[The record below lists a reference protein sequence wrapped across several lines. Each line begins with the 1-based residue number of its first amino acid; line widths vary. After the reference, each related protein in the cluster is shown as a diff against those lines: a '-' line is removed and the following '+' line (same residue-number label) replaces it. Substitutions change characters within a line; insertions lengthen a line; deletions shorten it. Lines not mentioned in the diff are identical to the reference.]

1 MPFEQARRSLQKYP
15 YFRAGSAKELRHSL
29 TTLYGASDVDI
40 DRTNG
45 LEAWGNF
52 VQMTDIALGIIGTD
66 TAFSFEFPEVDYVR
80 QLFAITGRGST
91 TSDGIESEVNERFSC
106 TTSQGRPI
114 QGEWDAGHERLTLR
128 VNMAAMDRKLT
139 MLLGARPK
147 APIEFEPQTNVSL
160 PYVQSLVRLM
170 LFAGEQADVTSDQP
184 PPLVLP
190 ELEQAVIVNFLAA
203 NRHAYSQRLE
213 QQVGGAAPRHVQL
226 AEEYIEANWSRPITI
241 ETLVEVTG
249 VSARALF
256 RSFKERRGYTPMA
269 FAKITRLRRAR
280 DMLASGNPDTSV
292 TAVAYACGFATMGH
306 FAKEYRQT
314 FGELPSRTIA
324 RSR

>member
-15 YFRAGSAKELRHSL
+15 YFRAGSSEELRQAL
-29 TTLYGASDVDI
+29 ITRYGASDVKVED
-40 DRTNG
+40 TSELN
-45 LEAWGNF
+45 AWGTF
-52 VQMTDIALGIIGTD
+52 LQMTDIALGIIGTD
-66 TAFSFEFPEVDYVR
+66 KGFSFEFPEVDYVR
-80 QLFAITGRGST
+80 QQFAIKGHSLTT
-91 TSDGIESEVNERFSC
+91 TSGVTTEVDEHRAC
-106 TTSQGRPI
+106 TTSLGRRMRV
-114 QGEWDAGHERLTLR
+114 EWGAGHERLTLR

-160 PYVQSLVRLM
+160 PYVQSLVRVM
-170 LFAGEQADVTSDQP
+170 LFAGEQADATSDES

-213 QQVGGAAPRHVQL
+213 QQVGGAAPRHVQI
-226 AEEYIEANWSRPITI
+226 AEEYIEANWNRPITI
-241 ETLVEVTG
+241 EALVEITG

-256 RSFKERRGYTPMA
+256 RSFRERRGYTPMA
-269 FAKITRLRRAR
+269 FAKTTRLRRAK
-280 DMLASGNPDTSV
+280 DMLGSGSPDTSV

-306 FAKEYRQT
+306 FAREYRQA
-314 FGELPSRTIA
+314 FGELPSQTIA
-324 RSR
+324 RTK

>member
-15 YFRAGSAKELRHSL
+15 YFRAASSEELRQAL
-29 TTLYGASDVDI
+29 ITRYGASDVKVEA
-40 DRTNG
+40 TKG
-45 LEAWGNF
+45 LNAWGNF

-66 TAFSFEFPEVDYVR
+66 KRFSFEFPEVDYVR

-91 TSDGIESEVNERFSC
+91 TTDGVEIEVNERLTC
-106 TTSQGRPI
+106 TTSLGKPI
-114 QGEWDAGHERLTLR
+114 LGDWDAGHERLTLR
-128 VNMAAMDRKLT
+128 VNMAAMDRKLS

-147 APIEFEPQTNVSL
+147 GPIEFEPQTNVSL

-170 LFAGEQADVTSDQP
+170 LFAGEQADATSDQP

-190 ELEQAVIVNFLAA
+190 ELEQAVIVNFLTA

-213 QQVGGAAPRHVQL
+213 QQVGGTAPRHVQL
-226 AEEYIEANWSRPITI
+226 AEEYIEANWSQPITI
-241 ETLVEVTG
+241 EALVEITG

-256 RSFKERRGYTPMA
+256 RSFRERRGYTPMA
-269 FAKITRLRRAR
+269 FAKITRLRHAK

-292 TAVAYACGFATMGH
+292 TAVAYACGFATTGH
-306 FAKEYRQT
+306 FAREYRQA
-314 FGELPSRTIA
+314 FGELPSQTIA
-324 RSR
+324 RSK

>member
-1 MPFEQARRSLQKYP
+1 M
-15 YFRAGSAKELRHSL
+15 
-29 TTLYGASDVDI
+29 TTRYGASDVNVD
-40 DRTNG
+40 DTG
-45 LEAWGNF
+45 DLKAWGNF
-52 VQMTDIALGIIGTD
+52 VQMTDIALGIVGTD
-66 TAFSFEFPEVDYVR
+66 KRFSFEFPEVDYVR
-80 QLFAITGRGST
+80 QFFAITGRGST
-91 TSDGIESEVNERFSC
+91 TTDGVEIEVNERVAC
-106 TTSQGRPI
+106 TTSLGRPI
-114 QGEWDAGHERLTLR
+114 QGEWGAGHERLTLR

-213 QQVGGAAPRHVQL
+213 QQVGGAAPRHVQI

-280 DMLASGNPDTSV
+280 DMLASGNRDTSV

-314 FGELPSRTIA
+314 FGELPSQTIA

>member
-15 YFRAGSAKELRHSL
+15 YFRASSSDELRQAL
-29 TTLYGASDVDI
+29 VARYGASDVKVED
-40 DRTNG
+40 TNRVN
-45 LEAWGNF
+45 AWGNF

-66 TAFSFEFPEVDYVR
+66 TRFSFEFPEVDYVR
-80 QLFAITGRGST
+80 QQFAIKGRSLTT
-91 TSDGIESEVNERFSC
+91 TSGVTTEIDEHRAC
-106 TTSQGRPI
+106 TTSLGRPMRV
-114 QGEWDAGHERLTLR
+114 EWSAGHERLTLR
-128 VNMAAMDRKLT
+128 VNMAAMGRKLS

-147 APIEFEPQTNVSL
+147 GPIEFEPQTNVSL

-170 LFAGEQADVTSDQP
+170 LFAGEQADATPDQP

-190 ELEQAVIVNFLAA
+190 ELEQAVIVNFLTA

-226 AEEYIEANWSRPITI
+226 AEEYIEANWSQPITI
-241 ETLVEVTG
+241 EALVEITG

-256 RSFKERRGYTPMA
+256 RSFRERRGYTPMA
-269 FAKITRLRRAR
+269 FAKITRLRHAK

-292 TAVAYACGFATMGH
+292 TGVAYACGFVTTGH
-306 FAKEYRQT
+306 FAREYRQA
-314 FGELPSRTIA
+314 FGELPSQTVA

>member
-15 YFRAGSAKELRHSL
+15 YFRAATSQELRQAL
-29 TTLYGASDVDI
+29 ITRYGASNVKIEDKDELI
-40 DRTNG
+40 
-45 LEAWGNF
+45 AWGNF
-52 VQMTDIALGIIGTD
+52 VQLSDIALGIMATD
-66 TAFSFEFPEVDYVR
+66 QAFRFEFPEVDYVR
-80 QLFAITGRGST
+80 QLFAVTGRGST
-91 TSDGIESEVNERFSC
+91 TTDGVEIEVNEGLSC
-106 TTSQGRPI
+106 TTSLGKPV
-114 QGEWDAGHERLTLR
+114 QGEWGAGHERLTLR
-128 VNMAAMDRKLT
+128 VNMAAMDRKLA

-147 APIEFEPQTNVSL
+147 GPIEFEPQSSVSM

-170 LFAGEQADVTSDQP
+170 LFAGEQADPNSSQ

-226 AEEYIEANWSRPITI
+226 AEEYIEANWNRPLTI
-241 ETLVEVTG
+241 EALVEVTG

-256 RSFKERRGYTPMA
+256 RSFRERRGYTPMA
-269 FAKITRLRRAR
+269 FAKITRLRHAR
-280 DMLASGNPDTSV
+280 NMLASGNPDTSV

-306 FAKEYRQT
+306 FAREYRQA
-314 FGELPSRTIA
+314 FGELPSQTIA

>member
-15 YFRAGSAKELRHSL
+15 YFRAGSAKELRHAL
-29 TTLYGASDVDI
+29 IARYGASNVGI
-40 DRTNG
+40 DDTGDLR
-45 LEAWGNF
+45 AWGNF
-52 VQMTDIALGIIGTD
+52 VQMTDIALGIVGTD
-66 TAFSFEFPEVDYVR
+66 KRFSFEFPEVDYVR
-80 QLFAITGRGST
+80 QFFAITGRGST
-91 TSDGIESEVNERFSC
+91 TTDGVEIEVNERLAC
-106 TTSQGRPI
+106 TTSLGRPI
-114 QGEWDAGHERLTLR
+114 QGEWGAGHERLTLR

-147 APIEFEPQTNVSL
+147 APIEFEPQTSVSL

-314 FGELPSRTIA
+314 FGELPSHTIA

>member
-1 MPFEQARRSLQKYP
+1 
-15 YFRAGSAKELRHSL
+15 
-29 TTLYGASDVDI
+29 
-40 DRTNG
+40 
-45 LEAWGNF
+45 
-52 VQMTDIALGIIGTD
+52 
-66 TAFSFEFPEVDYVR
+66 
-80 QLFAITGRGST
+80 
-91 TSDGIESEVNERFSC
+91 
-106 TTSQGRPI
+106 
-114 QGEWDAGHERLTLR
+114 
-128 VNMAAMDRKLT
+128 
-139 MLLGARPK
+139 
-147 APIEFEPQTNVSL
+147 
-160 PYVQSLVRLM
+160 M

>member
-15 YFRAGSAKELRHSL
+15 YFRAGSSEELRHAL
-29 TTLYGASDVDI
+29 IMRYGASGVNTE
-40 DRTNG
+40 DRNELT
-45 LEAWGNF
+45 AWGNF
-52 VQMTDIALGIIGTD
+52 VQLSDIALGIMATD
-66 TAFSFEFPEVDYVR
+66 QAFGFEFPEVDYVR
-80 QLFAITGRGST
+80 QLFAIAGRGST
-91 TSDGIESEVNERFSC
+91 TTDGVEIEVNEGLSC
-106 TTSQGRPI
+106 TTSLGRPI
-114 QGEWDAGHERLTLR
+114 RGDWGAGHERLTLR
-128 VNMAAMDRKLT
+128 VNMAAVDRKLT

-147 APIEFEPQTNVSL
+147 GPIEFEPQSSVSL

-170 LFAGEQADVTSDQP
+170 LFAGEQADPGSCQP
-184 PPLVLP
+184 PPLVVP

-226 AEEYIEANWSRPITI
+226 AEEYIEANWNHPLTI
-241 ETLVEVTG
+241 EALVEVTG

-256 RSFKERRGYTPMA
+256 RSFRERRGYTPMA
-269 FAKITRLRRAR
+269 FAKITRLRHAR
-280 DMLASGNPDTSV
+280 NMLASGNPDTSV

-306 FAKEYRQT
+306 FAREYRQA
-314 FGELPSRTIA
+314 FGELPSQTIA

>member
-15 YFRAGSAKELRHSL
+15 YFRAGSSEELRHAL
-29 TTLYGASDVDI
+29 ITRYGASDVHTEDAVDI
-40 DRTNG
+40 K
-45 LEAWGNF
+45 AWGNF
-52 VQMTDIALGIIGTD
+52 VQLTDIALGIVGTD
-66 TAFSFEFPEVDYVR
+66 KPFKFEFPEVDYAR
-80 QLFAITGRGST
+80 QFFAITGRGSS
-91 TSDGIESEVNERFSC
+91 TSDGVETEVNEGLSC
-106 TTSQGRPI
+106 TTSLGRPT
-114 QGEWDAGHERLTLR
+114 QGEWGAGHERLTLR

-147 APIEFEPQTNVSL
+147 GPIEFEPQSSVSL

-170 LFAGEQADVTSDQP
+170 LFAGEQADPAADQ

-203 NRHAYSQRLE
+203 NRHAYTQRLE

-226 AEEYIEANWSRPITI
+226 AEEYIEANWSQPLTI
-241 ETLVEVTG
+241 EALVEVTG

-256 RSFKERRGYTPMA
+256 RSFRERRGYTPMA

-280 DMLASGNPDTSV
+280 DMLASGNPETSV

-306 FAKEYRQT
+306 FAREYRQA
-314 FGELPSRTIA
+314 FGELPSQTLA

>member
-15 YFRAGSAKELRHSL
+15 YFRAGSSEELRQAL
-29 TTLYGASDVDI
+29 ITRYGASDVKIED
-40 DRTNG
+40 TND
-45 LEAWGNF
+45 LTAWGNF
-52 VQMTDIALGIIGTD
+52 VQLSDIALGIIGTD
-66 TAFSFEFPEVDYVR
+66 RAFRFEFPQVDYVR

-91 TSDGIESEVNERFSC
+91 TMDGVEIEVNEGLSC
-106 TTSQGRPI
+106 TTSLGKPI
-114 QGEWDAGHERLTLR
+114 HGAWDAGHERLTLR
-128 VNMAAMDRKLT
+128 VSMAAMDRKLT

-147 APIEFEPQTNVSL
+147 GLIEFEPQSSVSL

-170 LFAGEQADVTSDQP
+170 LFAGEQADPTGQP

-226 AEEYIEANWSRPITI
+226 AEEYIEANWNRPLTI
-241 ETLVEVTG
+241 EALVDVTG

-256 RSFKERRGYTPMA
+256 RSFRERRGYTPMA
-269 FAKITRLRRAR
+269 FAKITRLRHAR
-280 DMLASGNPDTSV
+280 NMLASGNPDTSV

-306 FAKEYRQT
+306 FAGEYRQA
-314 FGELPSRTIA
+314 FGELPSQTIA